1 MLAEFS
7 IYPLGGTR
15 HLSKDIA
22 HVIQTLGESGLHFK
36 LGPLSTA
43 IEGDWDQVLEAIHKC
58 HRKMVEAHDRVI
70 TTITIDECKS
80 GQHRLSDMVESVKR
94 HLPAQQLGAQSDF

>member
-22 HVIQTLGESGLHFK
+22 HVMQTLDETGLHFE

-43 IEGDWDQVLEAIHKC
+43 IEGDWGPVLEAIHTC

-70 TTITIDECKS
+70 TTITIDECKG
-80 GQHRLSDMVESVKR
+80 GQHRLAEMVASVKQELAR
-94 HLPAQQLGAQSDF
+94 EKHDAEIRI

>member
-22 HVIQTLGESGLHFK
+22 QVVQTLGETGLHFE

-43 IEGDWDQVLEAIHKC
+43 VGFAALQVLSQGPFVGVKALFVSRQFLACFGNSFCKLVVRLLKPGKI
-58 HRKMVEAHDRVI
+58 RKPRIVLVVPYR
-70 TTITIDECKS
+70 
-80 GQHRLSDMVESVKR
+80 
-94 HLPAQQLGAQSDF
+94 

>member
-1 MLAEFS
+1 MLVEFS

-22 HVIQTLGESGLHFK
+22 HVIQTLGESGLHFE

-43 IEGDWDQVLEAIHKC
+43 IEGDWDQVLAAIHKC

-80 GQHRLSDMVESVKR
+80 GQHRLSEMVESVKR
-94 HLPAQQLGAQSDF
+94 QLPAQSLGAQSDF

>member
-15 HLSKDIA
+15 HLSKEIA
-22 HVIQTLGESGLHFK
+22 RVVETLGDTGLHFE

-43 IEGDWDQVLEAIHKC
+43 IEGDWDQVLKAIRLC
-58 HRKMVEAHDRVI
+58 HEKMVEEHDRVI
-70 TTITIDECKS
+70 TTITIDQCKS
-80 GQHRLSDMVESVKR
+80 GQHRLAEMVESVKR
-94 HLPAQQLGAQSDF
+94 QLPARERAGAIEF

>member
-22 HVIQTLGESGLHFK
+22 QVVQTLGETGLHFE

-43 IEGDWDQVLEAIHKC
+43 IEGDWDEVLQAIQKC
-58 HRKMVEAHDRVI
+58 HRKMVEAHERVI
-70 TTITIDECKS
+70 TTITIDECRS
-80 GQHRLSDMVESVKR
+80 GQHRLADMVASVKR
-94 HLPAQQLGAQSDF
+94 ELAGQRHDAEIEC

>member
-7 IYPLGGTR
+7 IYPLGQTR

-22 HVIQTLGESGLHFK
+22 QIMQTLGETGLHFE

-43 IEGDWDQVLEAIHKC
+43 VEGDWDDVLNAIQKC

-80 GQHRLSDMVESVKR
+80 GQHRLSEMVASVKR
-94 HLPAQQLGAQSDF
+94 ELAGQQHDAEIEC

>member
-7 IYPLGGTR
+7 IYPVGGTR

-22 HVIQTLGESGLHFK
+22 YLLETLGETGLHFE

-43 IEGDWDQVLEAIHKC
+43 VEGDWDKVLEAIHAC
-58 HRKMVEAHDRVI
+58 HRKMVEMHDRVV
-70 TTITIDECKS
+70 TMITIDECLS
-80 GQHRLSDMVESVKR
+80 GQHRLAEMVDSVKR
-94 HLPAQQLGAQSDF
+94 QLAAEKHDAEVEC

>member
-22 HVIQTLGESGLHFK
+22 HVIQTVGESGLHFE
-36 LGPLSTA
+36 LGPLSTV
-43 IEGDWDQVLEAIHKC
+43 IEGDWDQVLAAIHTC

-80 GQHRLSDMVESVKR
+80 GQHRLSEMVESVKQQ
-94 HLPAQQLGAQSDF
+94 LPAQSLGAQSDF

>member
-22 HVIQTLGESGLHFK
+22 HVVETLGETGLHFE

-43 IEGDWDQVLEAIHKC
+43 VEGEWEPVLQAIHEC
-58 HRKMVEAHDRVI
+58 HHRMVEAHERVV
-70 TTITIDECKS
+70 TTITIDECRG
-80 GQHRLSDMVESVKR
+80 GQHRLGEMVEAVKQELAGQK
-94 HLPAQQLGAQSDF
+94 HDAEIEC

>member
-22 HVIQTLGESGLHFK
+22 HVVQTLGETGLHFE

-43 IEGDWDQVLEAIHKC
+43 IEGDWDEVLQAIQKC

-70 TTITIDECKS
+70 TTITIDECRS
-80 GQHRLSDMVESVKR
+80 GQHRLVEMVDSVKR
-94 HLPAQQLGAQSDF
+94 ELAGQKKDAQIKC

>member
-22 HVIQTLGESGLHFK
+22 HVVETLGETGLHFE
-36 LGPLSTA
+36 T
-43 IEGDWDQVLEAIHKC
+43 
-58 HRKMVEAHDRVI
+58 R
-70 TTITIDECKS
+70 
-80 GQHRLSDMVESVKR
+80 
-94 HLPAQQLGAQSDF
+94 PA

>member
-22 HVIQTLGESGLHFK
+22 HVVQALAGTGLHFE

-43 IEGDWDQVLEAIHKC
+43 IEGDWDAVLHAIHTC

-80 GQHRLSDMVESVKR
+80 GQHRLAEMVDSVKR
-94 HLPAQQLGAQSDF
+94 QLAGQKHDTEIEC

>member
-7 IYPLGGTR
+7 IYPVGGTR

-22 HVIQTLGESGLHFK
+22 YLLETLGETGLQFE

-43 IEGDWDQVLEAIHKC
+43 IEGDWDKALDAIHAC
-58 HRKMVEAHDRVI
+58 HGKMVEMHNRVV
-70 TTITIDECKS
+70 TMITIDECRS
-80 GQHRLSDMVESVKR
+80 GQHRLAEVVETVK
-94 HLPAQQLGAQSDF
+94 HQLAAEKHDAEVEC

>member
-22 HVIQTLGESGLHFK
+22 HVIQTLGETGLQFE

-43 IEGDWDQVLEAIHKC
+43 VEGEWNDVLHAIRAC
-58 HRKMVEAHDRVI
+58 HQKMLDAHERVI
-70 TTITIDECKS
+70 TTITIDECRI
-80 GQHRLSDMVESVKR
+80 GQHRLAEMVDAVKSE
-94 HLPAQQLGAQSDF
+94 LAAQKA

>member
-22 HVIQTLGESGLHFK
+22 HVVQALADTGLHFE

-43 IEGDWDQVLEAIHKC
+43 VEGDWDAVMHAIHAC
-58 HRKMVEAHDRVI
+58 HLRMVEAHDRVI
-70 TTITIDECKS
+70 TTVTIDECKS
-80 GQHRLSDMVESVKR
+80 GQHRLAEMVDSVKR
-94 HLPAQQLGAQSDF
+94 QLAGQKHDADTEC